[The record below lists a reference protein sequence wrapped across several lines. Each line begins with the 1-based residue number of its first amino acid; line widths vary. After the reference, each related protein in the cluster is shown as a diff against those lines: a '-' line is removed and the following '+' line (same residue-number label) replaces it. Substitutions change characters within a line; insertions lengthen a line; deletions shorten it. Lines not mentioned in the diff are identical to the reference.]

1 MSQNLSSAA
10 VVIGALRVDNDSYLI
25 FAKRTRHEI
34 GCIETDQ
41 AWSSSLED
49 VRIMVRHE
57 ACPPGGNL
65 VLMCAV
71 VSNSASAV
79 QSIRP
84 GFIIP

>member
-1 MSQNLSSAA
+1 MSLPFMTNHNCE
-10 VVIGALRVDNDSYLI
+10 VRG
-25 FAKRTRHEI
+25 RTFSRKE
-34 GCIETDQ
+34 GNETDL

-79 QSIRP
+79 P
-84 GFIIP
+84 